1 MASLV
6 PRPLPDFI
14 LQPWRTHFLEGGE
27 IKSGSGLGMRLATN
41 YAPYEE
47 VMKHSATAWKQAFM
61 GKTHQYRRSVRLLCK
76 MCGETVSLDALS
88 VHW

>member
-14 LQPWRTHFLEGGE
+14 LQLWRTDFLEGGD
-27 IKSGSGLGMRLATN
+27 IKSGSGLGMRLVTN

-47 VMKHSATAWKQAFM
+47 VMKTLGHCLETSLH
-61 GKTHQYRRSVRLLCK
+61 GKHTNTEEEK
-76 MCGETVSLDALS
+76 
-88 VHW
+88 

>member
-14 LQPWRTHFLEGGE
+14 LQPGEPILEGGD
-27 IKSGSGLGMRLATN
+27 IKSGSGLEMRLASN

-47 VMKHSATAWKQAFM
+47 VMKTLGHCLETSLR
-61 GKTHQYRRSVRLLCK
+61 GKRTNTEEES
-76 MCGETVSLDALS
+76 
-88 VHW
+88 

>member
-14 LQPWRTHFLEGGE
+14 LQPGEPIFLEGGD
-27 IKSGSGLGMRLATN
+27 INSGSGLGTRLATN

-47 VMKHSATAWKQAFM
+47 VMKTSATAWKQAIM
-61 GKTHQYRRSVRLLCK
+61 ENAPIQKKKVEKCQAIV
-76 MCGETVSLDALS
+76 
-88 VHW
+88 